1 MTPVIDVLFFGS
13 LQDLAGTGRLQ
24 SEFRPTPAD
33 LITLLG
39 AGHPALA
46 EALRQPQVMVAIDQI
61 MAGLD
66 SPLTDGC
73 EVAFMP
79 PVTGG

>member
-1 MTPVIDVLFFGS
+1 MINVLFFGC
-13 LQDLAGTGRLQ
+13 LQDAAGADRIQ
-24 SEFRPTPAD
+24 SDFQPTPAD
-33 LITLLG
+33 LIASLATEK
-39 AGHPALA
+39 PALA
-46 EALRQPQVMVAIDQI
+46 EALRQPQVMVAIDQT

-73 EVAFMP
+73 EVAFLP